1 MKRCLSE
8 KSQKTTFTSLRATRL
23 NEQAAV
29 DGLTWHVIAFVARIS
44 RHKFYAN
51 STAAFS
57 NVGFLYRYVAVVLI
71 LLCPAKVLS
80 K

>member
-1 MKRCLSE
+1 MVLDVWPVGIPGSTKFYRLLAGYE
-8 KSQKTTFTSLRATRL
+8 LLLINRPALRQRPF
-23 NEQAAV
+23 E
-29 DGLTWHVIAFVARIS
+29 AFV
-44 RHKFYAN
+44 YAN

-57 NVGFLYRYVAVVLI
+57 NVGLLYRYVAVVLI